1 MKDRFKPTS
10 CYGLIPFDKI
20 QFRDSDLF
28 EMEMWTYEMLTKI
41 KLWYG
46 TPKSGDNDLKNKIV
60 LGIQC
65 TYKNTLTGKITV
77 TEPHCGDLSKNDIE
91 VKELELK
98 DNDYFNK
105 FYIDADMAV
114 YHVKL
119 ITKNEES
126 IEVGTENEEYKK
138 TVLLNLDKEPNMI
151 QSFFGYYNI
160 YGLRS
165 LGCEYIS
172 KKDFILISLMGIFR
186 LRHLFKKNEEQRQ
199 KWENPE
205 ELNKLNDKMK
215 AIARLCLLPDKTFSS
230 VIQFYGI

>member
-1 MKDRFKPTS
+1 MKDRFKQTP
-10 CYGLIPFDKI
+10 CFGLIPYDKT

-28 EMEMWTYEMLTKI
+28 ENEMWTYELLTKI

-46 TPKSGDNDLKNKIV
+46 TPKSGDSDLKTKIV

-65 TYKNTLTGKITV
+65 TYKNTLTGKNTV
-77 TEPHCGDLSKNDIE
+77 TDPHCGDITKDDIE

-98 DNDYFNK
+98 ENDYFNK

-119 ITKNEES
+119 MTKNGEL
-126 IEVGTENEEYKK
+126 IEVGTETEDKK
-138 TVLLNLDKEPNMI
+138 IVLLNSEKEPQII
-151 QSFFGYYNI
+151 QSFFGYYNT
-160 YGLRS
+160 YGIRA

-172 KKDFILISLMGIFR
+172 KKNFILISLMGIFR
-186 LRHLFKKNEEQRQ
+186 LRHLFRINEEQKN

-205 ELNKLNDKMK
+205 ELKKLNEKMQ
-215 AIARLCLLPDKTFSS
+215 AIARLCLLPDKTFFN

>member
-1 MKDRFKPTS
+1 
-10 CYGLIPFDKI
+10 
-20 QFRDSDLF
+20 
-28 EMEMWTYEMLTKI
+28 MWIYEMLTKI

-65 TYKNTLTGKITV
+65 TYKNTLTGKITA

-98 DNDYFNK
+98 EGDYFNK

-119 ITKNEES
+119 GTKNGES
-126 IEVGTENEEYKK
+126 IEVGSENEEYKK
-138 TVLLNLDKEPNMI
+138 TVILNLDKEPNMI

-186 LRHLFKKNEEQRQ
+186 LRHLFKTKEEQRK

-205 ELNKLNDKMK
+205 EINKLNDKMK

>member
-1 MKDRFKPTS
+1 MKDRFKQTP
-10 CYGLIPFDKI
+10 CFGLIPYEKT

-28 EMEMWTYEMLTKI
+28 ENEMWTYELLTKI

-46 TPKSGDNDLKNKIV
+46 TPKSGDSDLKTKIV

-65 TYKNTLTGKITV
+65 TYKNTLTGKNTV
-77 TEPHCGDLSKNDIE
+77 TEPHC
-91 VKELELK
+91 
-98 DNDYFNK
+98 FNK

-119 ITKNEES
+119 MTKNGEL
-126 IEVGTENEEYKK
+126 IEVGTETEDKK
-138 TVLLNLDKEPNMI
+138 IVLLNSEKEPQII
-151 QSFFGYYNI
+151 QSFFGYYNT
-160 YGLRS
+160 YGIRS

-172 KKDFILISLMGIFR
+172 KKNFILISLMGIFR
-186 LRHLFKKNEEQRQ
+186 LRHLFRINEEQKN

-205 ELNKLNDKMK
+205 ELKKLNEKMQ
-215 AIARLCLLPDKTFSS
+215 AIARLCLLPDKTFFN